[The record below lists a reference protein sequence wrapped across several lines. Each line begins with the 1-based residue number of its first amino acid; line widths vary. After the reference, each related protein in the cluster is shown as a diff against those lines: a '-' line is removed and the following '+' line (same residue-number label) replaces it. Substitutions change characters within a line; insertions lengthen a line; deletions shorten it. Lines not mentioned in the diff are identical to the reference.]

1 MKNTTFSIEE
11 IKHLESLSSEEVIRS
26 FKEYDAYTTNN
37 MLLLMNVS
45 TIDKSIYVAIMA
57 KSMKQVEIVKAT
69 SLTKSHVSRM
79 AKVGKWILE
88 NREQYVKL
96 VNTAGTKLNLRVMS
110 DGIMHDTI
118 SGVDD
123 WASLV
128 EKEKAYK
135 ESTKTTP
142 KTATATPTTKPSSDK
157 AKATPTA
164 TATPKAT
171 PTATATPTPATP
183 KHAFLIRDFE
193 RMNSTSMYS
202 AIIRMVDAYKASG
215 DNIEYMNNF
224 ITRLNELK
232 H

>member
-11 IKHLESLSSEEVIRS
+11 ITKLEKMNKEEVIRS
-26 FKEYDAYTTNN
+26 FKEYDTYTTNN
-37 MLLLMNVS
+37 MSLLMNVS

-69 SLTKSHVSRM
+69 SLTKSHISRM
-79 AKVGKWILE
+79 AKVGKWILS

-96 VNTAGTKLNLRVMS
+96 VATAGTKLNLRVMS
-110 DGIMHDTI
+110 DGIAHNTI
-118 SGVDD
+118 KGVDD

-128 EKEKAYK
+128 EANNAYK
-135 ESTKTTP
+135 ESTKATTTTP
-142 KTATATPTTKPSSDK
+142 KATPTTTTPTTNQANQDKKPSSDK
-157 AKATPTA
+157 AKATPKV
-164 TATPKAT
+164 TPK
-171 PTATATPTPATP
+171 ATP

>member
-1 MKNTTFSIEE
+1 MKTSTFTIEE
-11 IKHLESLSSEEVIRS
+11 IKHLENLSSEEIIRS
-26 FKEYDAYTTNN
+26 FKEYNEYTTNN
-37 MLLLMNVS
+37 MSLLMNVS

-69 SLTKSHVSRM
+69 SLTKSHISRM
-79 AKVGKWILE
+79 AKVGKWILS

-96 VNTAGTKLNLRVMS
+96 VATAGTKLNLRIMS
-110 DGIMHDTI
+110 DGIAHNTI
-118 SGVDD
+118 KGVDD

-128 EKEKAYK
+128 EANNAYK
-135 ESTKTTP
+135 ESTK
-142 KTATATPTTKPSSDK
+142 ATPATPAPATKQAKPSTDK
-157 AKATPTA
+157 AKA
-164 TATPKAT
+164 
-171 PTATATPTPATP
+171 TPATP